1 MDITGLV
8 IGLFNVLMGVLIIA
22 VAYPLAREK
31 VGMNHLYGVRVRQSF
46 ESEEKWYKIN
56 RYGGRQLMIW
66 GAIIAAL
73 GAVAMFMDLESSW
86 ELLVIFLLVPLLVLI
101 PAARS
106 VLYARK
112 A

>member
-8 IGLFNVLMGVLIIA
+8 IGLFNVSMGVLIVA
-22 VAYPLAREK
+22 VAYPLAKGK
-31 VGMNHLYGVRVRQSF
+31 VSMNHWYGVRVRQSF
-46 ESEEKWYKIN
+46 ESEEKWYRIN

-73 GAVAMFMDLESSW
+73 GAAAMFIDLGSRM
-86 ELLVIFLLVPLLVLI
+86 ELMVIFLFAPLLVLI